1 MTTTREAIGVLN
13 GLMEVC
19 LDTERGFRSAAEHVA
34 SLGLRELFSSYARQ
48 RLQFAEELGS
58 EVRRLGGRPEIGVSA
73 TAALHRGWVDVKSSL
88 QRNEEGSVVAELE
101 RGEDAAVRSY
111 RDALSTGVPL
121 ELRPLV
127 ERQYARVQEIHDR
140 VRSLEKATA

>member
-1 MTTTREAIGVLN
+1 MQEAIGALN
-13 GLMEVC
+13 GLLEVC

-58 EVRRLGGRPEIGVSA
+58 EVRRLGGRPEIGINP
-73 TAALHRGWVDVKSSL
+73 TGALHHGWVDVKSAID
-88 QRNEEGSVVAELE
+88 RNEAGAVIAELE
-101 RGEDAAVRSY
+101 RDEDAAVRRY
-111 RDALSTGVPL
+111 RDALDGRIPL
-121 ELRPLV
+121 EVRPLV
-127 ERQYARVQEIHDR
+127 ERQYARILETHDR